1 MKPWLYKISTEWIPD
16 KILSQLLNERDIFSV
31 GACRSNI
38 FITISDTSEQIYNV
52 LSLLPE
58 EKIQLMYEHEYRT
71 EYPWII

>member
-31 GACRSNI
+31 GASRNNI
-38 FITISDTSEQIYNV
+38 FITISDTSEQICSV
-52 LSLLPE
+52 LSVLPE
-58 EKIQLMYEHEYRT
+58 EKIKLMYEHEDRI